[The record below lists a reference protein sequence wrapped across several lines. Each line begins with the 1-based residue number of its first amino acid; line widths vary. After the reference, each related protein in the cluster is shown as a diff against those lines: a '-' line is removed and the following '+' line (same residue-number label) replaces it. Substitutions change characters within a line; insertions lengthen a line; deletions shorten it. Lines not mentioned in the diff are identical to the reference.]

1 VSDTIITVSDR
12 KTWLFGAA
20 LLFFMAISFSAG
32 MAYQSAKHRLPYEVN
47 VTGGGVVML
56 IPPGWGHAAISNPAF
71 LRGFNMGNGKLEI

>member
-1 VSDTIITVSDR
+1 VSDTIITVLDR

-32 MAYQSAKHRLPYEVN
+32 MAYQSAKHKLPYEVN

-56 IPPGWGHAAISNPAF
+56 IPPGWGAYQIQDEYRRNYVRPTD
-71 LRGFNMGNGKLEI
+71 REG